1 MTGTTQESLH
11 GSARESAVHFPRRRA
26 RIRVHMTLSVSLFLL
41 YGPLPTLHACKQTAS
56 SQQSPSGTNLKICL
70 RLPDDSPF
78 DGSANIRV
86 IPTEGYEVTG
96 FPTESGGE
104 MLFRDMESGTYS
116 IEASAPGFLTVRR
129 TTQIRPGHGIQ
140 TIFIIMKVKPLPP
153 RSEDTPSS
161 LPPGADR
168 ETGTE
173 HTSWIPPDLDDSV
186 PEVDRS
192 VECPL
197 PAVLHGIGVRMEQF
211 VANLEKF
218 SATEQ
223 VEHFRVDANGVRGAP
238 ETRSFEY
245 VVTIFHN
252 SKGLFILDEYRN
264 GSVNQEQFPA
274 KIATL
279 GLPAMATIFHPM
291 LVPDFTFKCEGLGS
305 WAGRPAWQVHFEQRP
320 DRPSRIRSYGIQ
332 GRHYPVPLKGRAWID
347 PGTSQVVRLESELVK
362 PLKEIDLTQEYFS
375 ISYASVR
382 FRSSTQQLWLPQV
395 ADLYVERQGR
405 RYCRRHTFSD
415 FKIFT
420 VETAQV
426 IQAPKESYSF
436 TNTSDQAIAG
446 SLTVAPASGL
456 ALNSVSINFT
466 IPPNG
471 TIYKLVGPGKDV
483 NMPVDSVG
491 SATFAYDGPAGTVK
505 VDAYLVK
512 ESTLDV
518 IANGPTVTN
527 H

>member
-1 MTGTTQESLH
+1 MTGITQELPNRFATKSL
-11 GSARESAVHFPRRRA
+11 HFPRHRA
-26 RIRVHMTLSVSLFLL
+26 RIRVQMALSAILFLL
-41 YGPLPTLHACKQTAS
+41 CGPPPTLQAFKQAAFP
-56 SQQSPSGTNLKICL
+56 QQSRSDANLKICL

-78 DGSANIRV
+78 NGAANIRV

-153 RSEDTPSS
+153 RSQETPSS
-161 LPPGADR
+161 LP
-168 ETGTE
+168 TGTDRQAAME
-173 HTSWIPPDLDDSV
+173 HTSWTPPDIDDSV
-186 PEVDRS
+186 PEVDPS

-197 PAVLHGIGVRMEQF
+197 PAVLHSTGMRMEQF

-223 VEHFRVDANGVRGAP
+223 IEHFKVDANGVRTAP
-238 ETRSFEY
+238 ESRSFEY
-245 VVTIFHN
+245 VVIISHN
-252 SKGLFILDEYRN
+252 SKGLFMLDEYRN

-279 GLPAMATIFHPM
+279 GLPAMAMIFHPM

-305 WAGRPAWQVHFEQRP
+305 WAGRPAWQVHFEQRA
-320 DRPSRIRSYGIQ
+320 DRSSRIRSYGIQ

-382 FRSSTQQLWLPQV
+382 FRSSTQQLWLPQA

-405 RYCRRHTFSD
+405 RYYRRHTFSD

-420 VETAQV
+420 VETAQL

-446 SLTVAPASGL
+446 SLTVAPSSGL
-456 ALNSVSINFT
+456 TLNSVSIKFT

-483 NMPVDSVG
+483 SMPVDSVG

-518 IANGPTVTN
+518 IANGPTATN